1 MKILTK
7 EGLAVIAFL
16 SLSFLAFG
24 AGMKHTEVPI
34 RSYCYSLSGLFHH
47 KSAAVLLITSNTR
60 TVNARYTVKPAYNGT
75 TRNRFPPPVTE
86 RLRFVREREVWIRG
100 TVNVFR

>member
-1 MKILTK
+1 VNILAK
-7 EGLAVIAFL
+7 EGLGVIAFL
-16 SLSFLAFG
+16 SLSFLAFE
-24 AGMKHTEVPI
+24 AGMKHTEVHI

-60 TVNARYTVKPAYNGT
+60 RVKPRYTVKT
-75 TRNRFPPPVTE
+75 EIFFPVAE